1 MSGRGGPGGNVNLRT
16 TVLRRSGLVA
26 LDCLWWVSLAPGDLA
41 GLVVARGIK
50 RQLQSRLHGKPPSTV
65 LGESV
70 DSAVDSAVNRRLW
83 LGGLAG
89 LGKR

>member
-1 MSGRGGPGGNVNLRT
+1 MSGRGGPGGNLRT
-16 TVLRRSGLVA
+16 TVLRRSELVA
-26 LDCLWWVSLAPGDLA
+26 LDYLWWVSLAPGDLA
-41 GLVVARGIK
+41 DLVVARGIK

-70 DSAVDSAVNRRLW
+70 DSAVNRRLW